1 MCCSLENSIKC
12 VIKDFFKYDD
22 IHITKNKEL
31 CMIEEKLADVQE
43 VFFEVNNGEFVKVD
57 MTLPLQM
64 LFDDVM
70 TFVSK
75 TDF

>member
-1 MCCSLENSIKC
+1 
-12 VIKDFFKYDD
+12 
-22 IHITKNKEL
+22 
-31 CMIEEKLADVQE
+31 MIEEKLADVQE

>member
-1 MCCSLENSIKC
+1 MIDEN
-12 VIKDFFKYDD
+12 
-22 IHITKNKEL
+22 L
-31 CMIEEKLADVQE
+31 LDVPE
-43 VFFEVNNGEFVKVD
+43 VFFEVNSGEYVKVD

-75 TDF
+75 TDFY